1 MPGANYAV
9 IDSKVGKRKRA
20 GKESNVF
27 WKRKR
32 LTDAKLCKELS
43 RHGYM
48 TTWDRLN
55 LAVRGKYLKN
65 GIHGGHFG

>member
-1 MPGANYAV
+1 MPGTNYAV
-9 IDSKVGKRKRA
+9 IDSKVAKRKRA

-27 WKRKR
+27 WKRQR
-32 LTDAKLCKELS
+32 LPDAKLCKESS

-55 LAVRGKYLKN
+55 LAARGKYLKN
-65 GIHGGHFG
+65 GMNGSHFS

>member
-9 IDSKVGKRKRA
+9 IKSKVAKRKLA

-32 LTDAKLCKELS
+32 LLDAKLEKESS

-55 LAVRGKYLKN
+55 LAARGKS
-65 GIHGGHFG
+65 